1 MKSFKVKTL
10 DSGQRPPWSAKPQ
23 VMPSL
28 SQVCVCCHPVLLFFI
43 LEKICWSIIS
53 LQCCVGFC
61 YTTMWISYKYAFIPP
76 SRGFPNGS
84 ASKESTSNA
93 EDTSSWVGKIPWRRK
108 WQHSPVF
115 LSVKSHGQKSLMGCS
130 PKGHKESEM
139 TEQLSTFSPS
149 LLSFPLTP
157 TTPPPHLTHLGHHR
171 ATSWVPCV
179 IQQFPTSYLFY
190 TW

>member
-1 MKSFKVKTL
+1 MLQLCFLVFSKQRSLFFHNLHDDSYNKGLWVQMKSFKVKTL

-43 LEKICWSIIS
+43 LEKFYWSIIS

-93 EDTSSWVGKIPWRRK
+93 EDTSSGGGNGNTVQYSCLWNPMDRGTWWDIIYGVA
-108 WQHSPVF
+108 
-115 LSVKSHGQKSLMGCS
+115 KS
-130 PKGHKESEM
+130 
-139 TEQLSTFSPS
+139 
-149 LLSFPLTP
+149 
-157 TTPPPHLTHLGHHR
+157 
-171 ATSWVPCV
+171 W
-179 IQQFPTSYLFY
+179 I
-190 TW
+190 